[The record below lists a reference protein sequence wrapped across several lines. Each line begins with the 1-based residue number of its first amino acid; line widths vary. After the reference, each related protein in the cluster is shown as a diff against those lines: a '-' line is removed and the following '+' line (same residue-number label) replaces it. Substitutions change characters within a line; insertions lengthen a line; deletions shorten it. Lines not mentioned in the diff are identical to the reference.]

1 MIQADRQTLA
11 ERNLTDRE
19 TVTDQQ
25 TLDADGQE
33 KRQTD
38 KQRGKETDLLA
49 DSIA

>member
-19 TVTDQQ
+19 TDQQ
-25 TLDADGQE
+25 TLDAGGQE
-33 KRQTD
+33 NRQTD